1 MKFRFLVDNKTED
14 SRCQAEW
21 GLSILIETE
30 GKQILFD
37 AGASPMFAENAARL
51 GVDLSRT
58 DALVISHGHY
68 DHTQGVPAFTA
79 CNDKALIYLHKD
91 AMYETY
97 GKTNGVIDTKPCGI
111 LWSEEY
117 IRSIESRLV
126 FTEGIVR
133 LSDHILIA
141 GNIPDDE
148 EFPQTENFYR
158 KIKESLPGEE
168 GKFIRDPMTHEQL
181 LLIEEDEKIY
191 IFSGCSHKGVTA
203 ALRYAGEIFPGKKI
217 AAFIGGM
224 HFIPAP
230 KEIREKIIEKIAL
243 MEVEQVFPVHC
254 TGMEGILQL
263 RARFGE
269 RCVIASAG
277 ELYEY

>member
-51 GVDLSRT
+51 GADLSRT

-111 LWSEEY
+111 LWRVCSPVDCPK
-117 IRSIESRLV
+117 RP
-126 FTEGIVR
+126 GISGTDLLER
-133 LSDHILIA
+133 TNLGA
-141 GNIPDDE
+141 N
-148 EFPQTENFYR
+148 EFFG
-158 KIKESLPGEE
+158 LPCV
-168 GKFIRDPMTHEQL
+168 
-181 LLIEEDEKIY
+181 
-191 IFSGCSHKGVTA
+191 SSNGC
-203 ALRYAGEIFPGKKI
+203 
-217 AAFIGGM
+217 
-224 HFIPAP
+224 
-230 KEIREKIIEKIAL
+230 
-243 MEVEQVFPVHC
+243 
-254 TGMEGILQL
+254 MEGMCRSRGKI
-263 RARFGE
+263 
-269 RCVIASAG
+269 
-277 ELYEY
+277 